1 MSFYI
6 IFGGTIR
13 LFVLTCTVIYEV
25 FELKAFTIPDLAN
38 NCICKTK
45 IKLGRGG
52 ARKDR
57 EGTPPHWLHNDRISM
72 KEFKDRESQRAAED
86 RWNKSTRPP
95 GKEELDPRVYGRYD
109 DKGKTVFR
117 RYLIF

>member
-1 MSFYI
+1 MGHLDI
-6 IFGGTIR
+6 IKN
-13 LFVLTCTVIYEV
+13 Y
-25 FELKAFTIPDLAN
+25 P
-38 NCICKTK
+38 
-45 IKLGRGG
+45 GRGG

-109 DKGKTVFR
+109 DKGKMILK
-117 RYLIF
+117 Y